1 MSDYT
6 KATDFAA
13 KDALLTGNPSKVI
26 VGTEIDD
33 ELAAVAVA
41 IATKYDSADLADQA
55 TAEAGTNNV
64 TLMTPLRVA
73 QAIDA
78 QVAGAS
84 LPSLGV
90 TASAAELNIMDG
102 VTATTA
108 ELNILDGVTATF
120 SQINVLNGITAS
132 TAELNYNDITTLGT
146 AQNSKVV
153 TVSAGGAIDFATK
166 ALTNVD
172 INSGSIDGATV
183 GAASHSTG
191 KFTTLQATGALTVG
205 AEVIETVY
213 TVTGTTPALDPANGT
228 VQSWAL
234 TGNSTPTSNL
244 ATGESITLRV
254 SDGTA
259 YTVTWP
265 SVTWIGGSAP
275 TLATSG
281 YTWVVL
287 FNVGGTLYG
296 LHSGDTAS

>member
-33 ELAAVAVA
+33 EFAAIAVAVNS
-41 IATKYDSADLADQA
+41 KYDSTDISNQA
-55 TAEAGTNNV
+55 TAEAGVDNTA
-64 TLMTPLRVA
+64 LMTPLRVA

-78 QVAGAS
+78 QVGGAS
-84 LPSLGV
+84 LVSLGV
-90 TASAAELNIMDG
+90 TASAAGLNVMDG
-102 VTATTA
+102 VTSTTA
-108 ELNILDGVTATF
+108 ELNILDGVTATAA
-120 SQINVLNGITAS
+120 QLNTMTGITAS
-132 TAELNYNDITTLGT
+132 TTELNYNDITTLGT

-153 TVSAGGAIDFATK
+153 TVGAGGGIDFATK

-191 KFTTLQATGALTVG
+191 KFTTLQATGALTLG
-205 AEVIETVY
+205 AEVIETVF

-228 VQSWAL
+228 VQSWTL
-234 TGNSTPTSNL
+234 TGVSTPTSNL
-244 ATGESITLRV
+244 ATGESISLRV
-254 SDGTA
+254 ADGTA

-275 TLATSG
+275 TLALTG

-296 LHSGDTAS
+296 VHTGDTA

>member
-33 ELAAVAVA
+33 EFAAIAVAVNS
-41 IATKYDSADLADQA
+41 KYDSTDISNQA
-55 TAEAGTNNV
+55 TAEAGVDNTA
-64 TLMTPLRVA
+64 LMTPLRVA

-84 LPSLGV
+84 LISLGV
-90 TASAAELNIMDG
+90 TASAAELNVMEG
-102 VTATTA
+102 VTSTTA
-108 ELNILDGVTATF
+108 ELNILDGVTATAA
-120 SQINVLNGITAS
+120 QLNTMTGITAS
-132 TAELNYNDITTLGT
+132 TTELNYNAITTLGT

-153 TVSAGGAIDFATK
+153 TVGAGGGIDFATK

-191 KFTTLQATGALTVG
+191 KFTTLQATGALTLG
-205 AEVIETVY
+205 AEVIETVF

-228 VQSWAL
+228 VQSWTL
-234 TGNSTPTSNL
+234 TGVSTPTSNL
-244 ATGESITLRV
+244 ATGESISLRV
-254 SDGTA
+254 ADGTA

-275 TLATSG
+275 TLALTG

-296 LHSGDTAS
+296 VHTGDTA

>member
-1 MSDYT
+1 MTDYT

-26 VGTEIDD
+26 VGTEIDN
-33 ELAAVAVA
+33 ELAA
-41 IATKYDSADLADQA
+41 IATAVNSKYDSTDLANQA
-55 TAEAGTNNV
+55 TAEAGTNN
-64 TLMTPLRVA
+64 TSLMTPLRVA

-78 QVAGAS
+78 QVSGTS
-84 LPSLGV
+84 LPSLGI

-102 VTATTA
+102 VTSTTA
-108 ELNILDGVTATF
+108 ELNILDGVTATAA
-120 SQINVLNGITAS
+120 QLNTMTGITAS
-132 TAELNYNDITTLGT
+132 TTELNYNDITTLGT
-146 AQNSKVV
+146 AQNSKVL

-191 KFTTLQATGALTVG
+191 KFTTLQATGAFTLG

-244 ATGESITLRV
+244 ATGESITLRI

-259 YTVTWP
+259 YTITWP
-265 SVTWIGGSAP
+265 TMTWIGGSAP
-275 TLATSG
+275 TLATTG
-281 YTWVVL
+281 YTWVVM

-296 LHSGDTAS
+296 LHSGDSA